1 MWKKHA
7 GVLLVILKGCVHSG
21 DICPME
27 FQKDRNINKQWTS
40 TQNKRVE
47 SSSRT
52 SADHL
57 CRFGHNWGTIYIGF
71 FICFLRIII
80 AALSHEIFK
89 RVLHRNAL
97 FWVGNSSHH
106 GHGPLSSPS
115 AERWHDCVLCSTDV
129 ISSQKPE
136 PGGRSLPK
144 VTILML
150 GLKCYPGNLE
160 GTIGSRQGDPQSLS
174 IWEVTI

>member
-1 MWKKHA
+1 
-7 GVLLVILKGCVHSG
+7 
-21 DICPME
+21 ME

-52 SADHL
+52 SADFL
-57 CRFGHNWGTIYIGF
+57 CRFGHIWGTIYIGF

-97 FWVGNSSHH
+97 FGLGILAIMAMVLSPAPLQNVDMTVSYVPQMSSAPKSLNQE
-106 GHGPLSSPS
+106 GDPCP
-115 AERWHDCVLCSTDV
+115 
-129 ISSQKPE
+129 
-136 PGGRSLPK
+136 RSLF
-144 VTILML
+144 
-150 GLKCYPGNLE
+150 
-160 GTIGSRQGDPQSLS
+160 
-174 IWEVTI
+174 